1 MKKLYFYNGNVYLVL
16 RDISASYFFN
26 KQGELNRD
34 LLNAWKESLGA
45 DHILK
50 TDNRF
55 LMCETVPEPE
65 WNEVTN
71 EIIVTDEEQLQPEQQ
86 NI

>member
-16 RDISASYFFN
+16 RDIPASNFYN
-26 KQGELNRD
+26 KEELNRE
-34 LLNAWKESLGA
+34 LLNAWKEYLGA

-55 LMCETVPEPE
+55 LFCETVSEPE

-71 EIIVTDEEQLQPEQQ
+71 EIVVTDEEQLQPEQQ
-86 NI
+86 TV

>member
-1 MKKLYFYNGNVYLVL
+1 MKGLYFYNDNVYVVL
-16 RDISASYFFN
+16 RAIPASNFYN
-26 KQGELNRD
+26 KEELNREH
-34 LLNAWKESLGA
+34 LNNWKEYLGA

-50 TDNRF
+50 VDNRF
-55 LMCETVPEPE
+55 LFCETVPEPE

-86 NI
+86 DI

>member
-16 RDISASYFFN
+16 RDIPASYFFN

-34 LLNAWKESLGA
+34 LLNAWKEHLGA

-65 WNEVTN
+65 WNEVIN
-71 EIIVTDEEQLQPEQQ
+71 ETLVTDEEQLQPEQQ
-86 NI
+86 DI

>member
-16 RDISASYFFN
+16 RDIPASYFFN

-34 LLNAWKESLGA
+34 LLNTWKEYLGA

-71 EIIVTDEEQLQPEQQ
+71 EIIITDEEQLQPEQQ
-86 NI
+86 DI

>member
-1 MKKLYFYNGNVYLVL
+1 MKGLYFYNGSVYLVL
-16 RDISASYFFN
+16 RNMTASYFFN

-34 LLNAWKESLGA
+34 LLNIWKEHLGA

-55 LMCETVPEPE
+55 LFCETVPEPE
-65 WNEVTN
+65 WNEVIN
-71 EIIVTDEEQLQPEQQ
+71 EILVADEEQLQPEQQ
-86 NI
+86 TV

>member
-16 RDISASYFFN
+16 RDIHASYFFN

-34 LLNAWKESLGA
+34 LLNAWKEYLGA

-71 EIIVTDEEQLQPEQQ
+71 EIIITDEEQLQPEQQ
-86 NI
+86 DI